1 MELLHAYDTQ
11 LRNNEG
17 EVLPAGVMREGDG
30 PLFRL
35 FGFSAGWGFVGYRD
49 LAGIEGAALDGL
61 IARQVDFFA
70 RRGERFEWK
79 FHGHDRPPDLATR
92 LLAAGFAPE
101 EEETVLIA
109 PVERIT
115 AVPRLP
121 EGISLR
127 EVSERRDFERIEAHE
142 RAVWGDASH
151 SVAGADEL
159 EGERTADPAAIA
171 FVVAEAD
178 ETVVCAGWVRFQA
191 GTEFATLWGGSTL
204 PAWRRRGIY
213 RAVVAHRA
221 QLAAARGIRYL
232 EVDASSESRP
242 ILERLGFDA
251 VTTTTPYIWSP
262 G

>member
-1 MELLHAYDTQ
+1 MLHAYDTQ

-49 LAGIEGAALDGL
+49 LAGIEGAALDEL

-79 FHGHDRPPDLATR
+79 FHGHDRPPDLAAR
-92 LLAAGFAPE
+92 LRAAGFVAE

-151 SVAGADEL
+151 SVADADDL
-159 EGERTADPAAIA
+159 EGERTADPEAIA
-171 FVVAEAD
+171 FVVADAD
-178 ETVVCAGWVRFQA
+178 KTVALAG
-191 GTEFATLWGGSTL
+191 
-204 PAWRRRGIY
+204 
-213 RAVVAHRA
+213 
-221 QLAAARGIRYL
+221 
-232 EVDASSESRP
+232 
-242 ILERLGFDA
+242 
-251 VTTTTPYIWSP
+251 
-262 G
+262 

>member
-1 MELLHAYDTQ
+1 M
-11 LRNNEG
+11 
-17 EVLPAGVMREGDG
+17 
-30 PLFRL
+30 
-35 FGFSAGWGFVGYRD
+35 
-49 LAGIEGAALDGL
+49 
-61 IARQVDFFA
+61 
-70 RRGERFEWK
+70 
-79 FHGHDRPPDLATR
+79 
-92 LLAAGFAPE
+92 
-101 EEETVLIA
+101 LIA
-109 PVERIT
+109 PIERIT
-115 AVPRLP
+115 SVPRLP

-151 SVAGADEL
+151 SLADADEL
-159 EGERTADPAAIA
+159 EGERTADPEAIA

-178 ETVVCAGWVRFQA
+178 ETVVCAGWVRFLA

-204 PAWRRRGIY
+204 KAWRSRGIY

-221 QLAAARGIRYL
+221 QLAAARGFRYL

-251 VTTTTPYIWSP
+251 VTTTTPYIWTP

>member
-1 MELLHAYDTQ
+1 LLHAYDSQ
-11 LRNNEG
+11 LRNNERD
-17 EVLPAGVMREGDG
+17 VLPEGVTRDVDG

-35 FGFSAGWGFVGYRD
+35 FGFSDGSGFVGYRD
-49 LAGIEGAALDGL
+49 LAGIEGASLDEL

-79 FHGHDRPPDLATR
+79 FHGHDRPPDLAAR
-92 LLAAGFAPE
+92 LRAAGFVPE

-109 PVERIT
+109 PVERIA
-115 AVPRLP
+115 AVPKLP
-121 EGISLR
+121 EGIVLR
-127 EVSERRDFERIEAHE
+127 EVSERRDFERIEALE
-142 RAVWGDASH
+142 RTVWADASH
-151 SVAGADEL
+151 SVADADDL
-159 EGERTADPAAIA
+159 ERERTADPEAIA
-171 FVVAEAD
+171 FVVAEVD
-178 ETVVCAGWVRFQA
+178 ETVVCAGWIRFQA

-204 PAWRRRGIY
+204 PAWRSRGIY

-221 QLAAARGIRYL
+221 QLAAARAIRYL

-242 ILERLGFDA
+242 ILERLGFAA